1 MSLATRCTACGT
13 LFRVVQDQLKVSEG
27 WVRCG
32 RCDEVFNAMEGLFDL
47 ERDAPPEWSA
57 RPGEP
62 AAATVEPEAALTDA
76 AVESVDEPRFPAKSD
91 TDTDTDTDTDHA
103 TPAWLAHLR
112 ERNEFPDAPFNTDLL
127 HDGPLLDASQGNVAL
142 PLSGI
147 PAGDGRLWPALGPS
161 EDTPHMPHA
170 ALDVH
175 ADVHADAQFNVHAD
189 AQADVHADAPAEVQ
203 ADAQID
209 TPAPDFVTRA
219 AQAQRWQ
226 EPRARL
232 ALAAAALLL
241 SGTLAVQAV
250 HHHRDLIAARWPAA
264 RPVLTTWCDWVN
276 CRIELPRRVEDI
288 TVESTSLTHGAAGSD
303 AFKLSVT
310 LRNRGAVP
318 VALPSVDLSLTDAAG
333 QLLARK
339 ALAPSDFRAASLALA
354 AGSDATLQLMLSAGS
369 GRVTGYTVEVFYP

>member
-57 RPGEP
+57 MPGEP

-76 AVESVDEPRFPAKSD
+76 AVDKAIESVDEPRFPAKS
-91 TDTDTDTDTDHA
+91 DTDTDHA

-127 HDGPLLDASQGNVAL
+127 HDGPMLDA
-142 PLSGI
+142 
-147 PAGDGRLWPALGPS
+147 S
-161 EDTPHMPHA
+161 EDTPHMPAA
-170 ALDVH
+170 ALDVSADAH
-175 ADVHADAQFNVHAD
+175 AEIHADAPAEVHTEI
-189 AQADVHADAPAEVQ
+189 HADAPAEVQ
-203 ADAQID
+203 ADAQTD

-226 EPRARL
+226 QPRARL
-232 ALAAAALLL
+232 ALASAALLL
-241 SGTLAVQAV
+241 SVALAAQAM
-250 HHHRDLIAARWPAA
+250 HHHRDLIAVRWPAA
-264 RPVLTTWCDWVN
+264 RPALTTWCGWAN
-276 CRIELPRRVEDI
+276 CRIELPRRVDDI

-333 QLLARK
+333 ELVARR
-339 ALAPSDFRAASLALA
+339 ALAPSDFRATSLALA
-354 AGSDATLQLMLSAGS
+354 AGSDATLQLTLSAGS

>member
-57 RPGEP
+57 VPGERPQADDIRRPPPEGVRNTWDGPAFVSHEP
-62 AAATVEPEAALTDA
+62 AAATVEPEAALTGS
-76 AVESVDEPRFPAKSD
+76 AVDKAIESVDEPRFPANPD
-91 TDTDTDTDTDHA
+91 IDIDIETDTDTDHA

-127 HDGPLLDASQGNVAL
+127 HDGPMLDASENT
-142 PLSGI
+142 PDM
-147 PAGDGRLWPALGPS
+147 PA
-161 EDTPHMPHA
+161 A
-170 ALDVH
+170 ALDVS
-175 ADVHADAQFNVHAD
+175 ADAHAEI
-189 AQADVHADAPAEVQ
+189 HADAPAEVQ

-209 TPAPDFVTRA
+209 TPTPDFVTRA

-226 EPRARL
+226 QPRARL
-232 ALAAAALLL
+232 ALASAALLL
-241 SGTLAVQAV
+241 SVALAAQAM
-250 HHHRDLIAARWPAA
+250 HHHRDLIAVRWPAS
-264 RPVLTTWCDWVN
+264 RPALTTWCGWAN
-276 CRIELPRRVEDI
+276 CRIELPRRVDDI

-333 QLLARK
+333 QLVARR

>member
-1 MSLATRCTACGT
+1 MSLATRCAACGT

-32 RCDEVFNAMEGLFDL
+32 RCDEVFNAMDGLFDL
-47 ERDAPPEWSA
+47 ERDAPPDWSA
-57 RPGEP
+57 VPGAS
-62 AAATVEPEAALTDA
+62 AAATVEPETAPTGA
-76 AVESVDEPRFPAKSD
+76 AVESVDEPRFPAEAA
-91 TDTDTDTDTDHA
+91 TATETETETDHA

-112 ERNEFPDAPFNTDLL
+112 ERNEFPDAPFNSDLL
-127 HDGPLLDASQGNVAL
+127 HDGPMLDA
-142 PLSGI
+142 
-147 PAGDGRLWPALGPS
+147 S
-161 EDTPHMPHA
+161 EDTPDMPAA
-170 ALDVH
+170 ALDVQADVH
-175 ADVHADAQFNVHAD
+175 ADVYAD
-189 AQADVHADAPAEVQ
+189 AQADVHADVHADTPAEVQ
-203 ADAQID
+203 ADAQTD

-226 EPRARL
+226 QPRARL
-232 ALAAAALLL
+232 ALASAALLL
-241 SGTLAVQAV
+241 SMALAVQAM
-250 HHHRDLIAARWPAA
+250 HHHRDLMAVRWPAA
-264 RPVLTTWCDWVN
+264 RPALTTWCGWVN

-310 LRNRGAVP
+310 LRNRGVVP

-333 QLLARK
+333 QLVARK

-369 GRVTGYTVEVFYP
+369 GHVTGYTVEVFYP

>member
-57 RPGEP
+57 MPGEP

-91 TDTDTDTDTDHA
+91 TDTDHA

-127 HDGPLLDASQGNVAL
+127 HDGPMLDA
-142 PLSGI
+142 
-147 PAGDGRLWPALGPS
+147 S
-161 EDTPHMPHA
+161 EDTPHMPAA
-170 ALDVH
+170 ALDLH
-175 ADVHADAQFNVHAD
+175 
-189 AQADVHADAPAEVQ
+189 ADVHADAPAEVQ

-232 ALAAAALLL
+232 ALASGALLL
-241 SGTLAVQAV
+241 SVALAVQAV

-288 TVESTSLTHGAAGSD
+288 TVESTSLTHGAAGSG

-333 QLLARK
+333 QLVARK